1 MADFLSKIFLLSP
14 QKSENNHLGEASLMQ
29 GARFNKMQSA
39 IESPVYPHLAL
50 MEQTTGAGLGSIKEP
65 LENNS
70 QLPSLDKNEMH
81 ALSKM
86 EKEYEHLIEQLQKEQ
101 KKYRKDINM
110 MGTGKNDFK
119 KIKTMVDKIQKKNKA
134 IMKLA
139 DKIIKKT
146 YKANDTTRQLNEHRD
161 LQRQDLKNQVDK
173 LMKRKQGYDALMR
186 NKNSLESQYQDRQNE
201 LDAAYLHY
209 IVWFVAATTL
219 GILTVRQLSK

>member
-1 MADFLSKIFLLSP
+1 MADFLSKIFSS

-70 QLPSLDKNEMH
+70 QLPNLDKNE
-81 ALSKM
+81 L
-86 EKEYEHLIEQLQKEQ
+86 EKLAKLENKYEQLIDQLKQLQTKALGSHKIDELQ
-101 KKYRKDINM
+101 
-110 MGTGKNDFK
+110 G
-119 KIKTMVDKIQKKNKA
+119 KIKTLNVKIMQQANKLINQTYKTHLTVDKINQYR
-134 IMKLA
+134 IE
-139 DKIIKKT
+139 
-146 YKANDTTRQLNEHRD
+146 QSS
-161 LQRQDLKNQVDK
+161 DLKNQVDK